1 MPYKYVEQGE
11 QVRKFTVRK
20 RLNMSRIWD
29 VDGIE
34 WGDLPTVSDL
44 LCAADTKI
52 LAREVALRYGGKP
65 GGCGRGD
72 SDRSLKRARRKPK
85 KLRKIDPEPS
95 DKIVLL
101 PKHVINRRNADHG
114 FGYYDV
120 VPCAFTRGGAQRPG
134 EDVCAEV
141 YPWEL
146 FLLNEEPASVILGY
160 RVWLGG
166 EWDLCERYRFLAVV
180 CASVLNRIREQK
192 ELRKCLE
199 KDDAVCDMDED
210 EAIEGIRHDVLYPEE
225 VINAKLGGY
234 WDTSL
239 GLDLPWKNEHRQ
251 TCVRIDRA
259 IDDLFADETKC
270 CAAALGKKLERGY
283 EERGEQAD
291 EDLLN
296 GMSL

>member
-1 MPYKYVEQGE
+1 
-11 QVRKFTVRK
+11 
-20 RLNMSRIWD
+20 MSRIWD

-34 WGDLPTVSDL
+34 WEDLPTVSDL
-44 LCAADTKI
+44 LCAADTKT
-52 LAREVALRYGGKP
+52 LAREIALRCEGKA
-65 GGCGRGD
+65 GGCGYGD
-72 SDRSLKRARRKPK
+72 SERSLKRARRKFR

-101 PKHVINRRNADHG
+101 PKHVINRCNAGHG

-120 VPCAFTRGGAQRPG
+120 EPCAFTRGAAQRPEEG
-134 EDVCAEV
+134 ICAEV

-180 CASVLNRIREQK
+180 CASVLNCIREQK

-199 KDDAVCDMDED
+199 EDDAACDMDED
-210 EAIEGIRHDVLYPEE
+210 EAIEGVRQDVLYPEE
-225 VINAKLGGY
+225 VINAKIGGY

-239 GLDLPWKNEHRQ
+239 GLDLPWKDEHFN

-259 IDDLFADETKC
+259 IDDLFAEETKRN
-270 CAAALGKKLERGY
+270 AVELGRKLGRGY
-283 EERGEQAD
+283 ERRGEVPVCQPFAD
-291 EDLLN
+291 E
-296 GMSL
+296 

>member
-1 MPYKYVEQGE
+1 
-11 QVRKFTVRK
+11 
-20 RLNMSRIWD
+20 MSRIWD

-34 WGDLPTVSDL
+34 WEDLPTVSDL

-52 LAREVALRYGGKP
+52 LAPEVALRYGGKP
-65 GGCGRGD
+65 DDRGRVD
-72 SDRSLKRARRKPK
+72 NERDLKRARRKIK

-120 VPCAFTRGGAQRPG
+120 EPCAFTRGGAQKLG
-134 EDVCAEV
+134 EDACAEV
-141 YPWEL
+141 YPWDL
-146 FLLNEEPASVILGY
+146 FLLNEEPTSVVLGY

-166 EWDLCERYRFLAVV
+166 EWDLCERYRFLAVA
-180 CASVLNRIREQK
+180 CASALHHFREQK
-192 ELRKCLE
+192 ELRKCLK
-199 KDDAVCDMDED
+199 KDDAACDMGED
-210 EAIEGIRHDVLYPEE
+210 EVIEGVRQDVLYPEE

-239 GLDLPWKNEHRQ
+239 GLNLPWKDEHFE

-259 IDDLFADETKC
+259 IDDLFAEETKRN
-270 CAAALGKKLERGY
+270 AAELGRKLGRGY
-283 EERGEQAD
+283 EGCGEWLD
-291 EDLLN
+291 GD
-296 GMSL
+296 